1 MGDLR
6 TTYGLRWWHYIVFS
20 IASVI
25 LITVVVCLLAVG
37 ALCAV
42 LAFPYLIFM
51 WLSRALER
59 FDEAP

>member
-1 MGDLR
+1 ML
-6 TTYGLRWWHYIVFS
+6 S

>member
-6 TTYGLRWWHYIVFS
+6 TTYGLRWWHYIVLS

-25 LITVVVCLLAVG
+25 LFTVVVFLLAVG

-42 LAFPYLIFM
+42 LAFPFLIFM
-51 WLSRALER
+51 WFSRALEG
-59 FDEAP
+59 FDQAS